1 MKPENKWFEFPLTLL
16 SGWWQERHP
25 SSMQKT
31 SSSCYSTDQHLY
43 IPNMNIEFS
52 QHSFGYCLPELW
64 NKDPATVT
72 AFAVVA
78 KF

>member
-1 MKPENKWFEFPLTLL
+1 
-16 SGWWQERHP
+16 
-25 SSMQKT
+25 MQKT